1 MSAAIELQAVEKPR
15 SGKGIARALRRN
27 GYLPCVI
34 YGGGKDPV
42 SMGVDP
48 ATIEQQ
54 LRNNTLF
61 TVIYDITTGS
71 KKKEHVLARDLQVDP
86 VTDELLHL
94 DFLRITDTT
103 RINVPVPIH
112 FENEDQCPGL
122 KTGGILQLIRSSA
135 ELSCRAASIPEY
147 IVVDLSKFNVG
158 DSVRISDIDLPD
170 GVTPTITD
178 RNFMIAGIQA
188 PKIAAETD
196 DNASEAEVE
205 KTTDES

>member
-1 MSAAIELQAVEKPR
+1 M
-15 SGKGIARALRRN
+15 
-27 GYLPCVI
+27 I

-48 ATIEQQ
+48 TTIEQQ

-196 DNASEAEVE
+196 DNDASEAEVE